1 MTGNTW
7 TAYVLPKAV
16 DIEQDTVLEFSF
28 TLTQEPAA
36 GFVAVCV
43 DEDTEEYGDNGVCF
57 VLKSTQGVSLRCRST
72 SCS

>member
-28 TLTQEPAA
+28 T
-36 GFVAVCV
+36 
-43 DEDTEEYGDNGVCF
+43 
-57 VLKSTQGVSLRCRST
+57 SL
-72 SCS
+72 